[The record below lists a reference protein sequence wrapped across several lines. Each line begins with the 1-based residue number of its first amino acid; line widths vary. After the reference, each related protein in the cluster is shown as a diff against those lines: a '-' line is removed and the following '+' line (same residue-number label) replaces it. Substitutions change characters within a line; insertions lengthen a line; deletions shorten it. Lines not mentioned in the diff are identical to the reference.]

1 LKQEQAQMGI
11 TPITS
16 LTPLPLARSIEAELE
31 PLPMERVEN
40 SARTGDE
47 TYSPSNGKSA
57 RGAEDDEPEAELE
70 GEVEEFPAE
79 DQPESTEPPARN
91 EPGRPISFFA

>member
-1 LKQEQAQMGI
+1 MGI
-11 TPITS
+11 TPITN
-16 LTPLPLARSIEAELE
+16 LTPLPPARAIERELE

-57 RGAEDDEPEAELE
+57 RGAEDDEPDDQLEELPAEEEAES
-70 GEVEEFPAE
+70 AA
-79 DQPESTEPPARN
+79 PPAGN
-91 EPGRPISFFA
+91 FPGRPISFFA